1 MFGLIISLIISLW
14 FLFTVFFVIFTLNDN
29 DNGLIGLKEFIET
42 LFFERNLFGKIQS
55 TFILIICIPSMI
67 VTLIFQVLLW
77 IIKLFIYIWRLGYK
91 K

>member
-1 MFGLIISLIISLW
+1 MFGIIISLIISLW
-14 FLFTVFFVIFTLNDN
+14 LLFTIFFVIFTLNDN
-29 DNGLIGLKEFIET
+29 DNSLIGLKEFIET

>member
-29 DNGLIGLKEFIET
+29 DNSLIGLKEFIET